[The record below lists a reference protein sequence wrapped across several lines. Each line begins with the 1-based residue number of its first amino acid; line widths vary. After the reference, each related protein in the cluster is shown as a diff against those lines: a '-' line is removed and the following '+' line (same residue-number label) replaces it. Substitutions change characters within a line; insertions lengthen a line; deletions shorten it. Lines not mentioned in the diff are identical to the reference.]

1 MWERHEFLTDV
12 PTGRFAAP
20 TVWRNTFRHGP
31 ERPKPIEM
39 TALPLLLC
47 IISGWRSIVYSI
59 KGKHL
64 VSVLL
69 FFLSCKTLVS
79 FNDPM
84 KKSKCIAWS
93 ICPLKLLK
101 NKGWRLHLMD
111 WVWSHD
117 VTKNSKALQPFQQ
130 RTKSEDVP
138 GHLIGY
144 LGPWEKLTCTH
155 CADIYFSRTGSRR
168 FAVQLQSTRFHL
180 ALIKLCTLAATSEQR
195 LQEEFRGHKNFCS
208 N

>member
-101 NKGWRLHLMD
+101 NKGWRLHLMVTWCDKKQQSTGTVAATNKEWTCARSPHRLPWAVREINLYALRGYLFFSD
-111 WVWSHD
+111 WQPQICSTAPINTVPLGAD
-117 VTKNSKALQPFQQ
+117 KAL
-130 RTKSEDVP
+130 
-138 GHLIGY
+138 H
-144 LGPWEKLTCTH
+144 TCS
-155 CADIYFSRTGSRR
+155 YKR
-168 FAVQLQSTRFHL
+168 
-180 ALIKLCTLAATSEQR
+180 ATSAR
-195 LQEEFRGHKNFCS
+195 RV
-208 N
+208 